1 MIGFQTSITRTDEH
15 GVVRRPAPGDAL
27 GAALR
32 GLYGEQPHLPDDML
46 RLLRTLDRPLR
57 GH

>member
-1 MIGFQTSITRTDEH
+1 MIGFHASITRTDEN
-15 GVVRRPAPGDAL
+15 GVVGRPMPGDAL

-32 GLYGEQPHLPDDML
+32 GLYGEQPQLPDDML